1 MMKPSKASH
10 GPGRPPEHCFE
21 DDLNILLAFAR
32 YGAVSGRRDL
42 MEVLSL
48 DQGQRKQGSRN
59 AHRAQRR
66 RCRGRLCRGKR
77 LRRQAAAHR
86 RRSPL
91 LAKRPRLTTEQ
102 ANAYCEA
109 LDRLGIPR
117 DDERRAALE
126 RAVYP
131 KGYRHPASIQER
143 MTTGGEL
150 HALEVCA
157 TSIVRARG
165 VQKEDSASDDRRDQ
179 KQGQATRRH
188 LLIRQQEPNWKPH
201 ERAEARCPLGPAS
214 LQRNLA
220 GRRL

>member
-32 YGAVSGRRDL
+32 CGAVSGRRDL

-48 DQGQRKQGSRN
+48 DKDSVNKALATLTEPSDVDAEAVFVVEN
-59 AHRAQRR
+59 AYA
-66 RCRGRLCRGKR
+66 GR
-77 LRRQAAAHR
+77 LRRIGDG
-86 RRSPL
+86 SPL

-143 MTTGGEL
+143 MTTDGEL

-157 TSIVRARG
+157 TSIVRA
-165 VQKEDSASDDRRDQ
+165 
-179 KQGQATRRH
+179 
-188 LLIRQQEPNWKPH
+188 
-201 ERAEARCPLGPAS
+201 PLGPAS